1 MTENRI
7 FDQDI
12 LSLCEVAELL
22 HCTEDTLRRVPNEE
36 LPAYRVGRKNLY
48 FREDVIRFVRSR
60 RVRPSLRNLQNSA
73 GNRSGEDIDALIQGV
88 LDSKQVDARKPSER
102 KAS

>member
-1 MTENRI
+1 MTDRRI

-12 LSLCEVAELL
+12 LSLSEVAELL

-48 FREDVIRFVRSR
+48 FREDVIRFVRSK
-60 RVRPSLRNLQNSA
+60 RVRPSLRNPQNSA
-73 GNRSGEDIDALIQGV
+73 EKLSEADIDALIQDV
-88 LDSKQVDARKPSER
+88 LDSDQVDARKRSER